1 MKQKLAEIYLK
12 PSGNLFRLLSYLN
25 RYRLSIFLLIFL
37 SGIIYPLSTLFYD
50 YYQLERL
57 KHSETQVTEQ
67 LNQQKALLDS
77 LNQYQKKRENSTQFA
92 NINQLLKSIIEEAG
106 GMVENLQWQ
115 FGEQIKIQLV
125 IQQRTDN
132 LLYLI
137 EKINQLNQVRFSE
150 ITLLKLNENQ
160 RIRLDAILVLQ

>member
-12 PSGNLFRLLSYLN
+12 PSENLFRLLSYLN

-37 SGIIYPLSTLFYD
+37 SGIIYPLSTLSYD
-50 YYQLERL
+50 YYQLEKL

-92 NINQLLKSIIEEAG
+92 DINQLLKSIIEETG
-106 GMVENLQWQ
+106 GIVENLQWQ

-125 IQQRTDN
+125 IQQRTNN
-132 LLYLI
+132 LLDLI
-137 EKINQLNQVRFSE
+137 AKINQLNQVRFSE

>member
-12 PSGNLFRLLSYLN
+12 PSENLFRLFSYLN

-37 SGIIYPLSTLFYD
+37 SGIIYPLSTLSYD
-50 YYQLERL
+50 YYQLEKL

-92 NINQLLKSIIEEAG
+92 DINQLLKSIIEETG
-106 GMVENLQWQ
+106 GIVENLQWQ

-125 IQQRTDN
+125 IQQRTNN
-132 LLYLI
+132 LLDLI
-137 EKINQLNQVRFSE
+137 AKINQLNQVRFSE

>member
-12 PSGNLFRLLSYLN
+12 PSENLFRLLSYLN

-37 SGIIYPLSTLFYD
+37 SGIIYPLSTLSYD
-50 YYQLERL
+50 YYQLEKL

-67 LNQQKALLDS
+67 LNQQKVLLDS

-92 NINQLLKSIIEEAG
+92 DINQLLKSIIEETG
-106 GMVENLQWQ
+106 GIVENLQWQ

-125 IQQRTDN
+125 IQQRTNN
-132 LLYLI
+132 LLDLI
-137 EKINQLNQVRFSE
+137 AKINQLNQVRFSE

>member
-12 PSGNLFRLLSYLN
+12 PSENLFRLLSYLN

-37 SGIIYPLSTLFYD
+37 SGIIYPLSTLSYD
-50 YYQLERL
+50 YYQLEKL

-67 LNQQKALLDS
+67 LNQQKVLLDS

-92 NINQLLKSIIEEAG
+92 DINLLLKSSIEETG
-106 GMVENLQWQ
+106 GIVENLQWQ

-125 IQQRTDN
+125 IQQRTNN
-132 LLYLI
+132 LLDLI
-137 EKINQLNQVRFSE
+137 AKINQLDQVRFSE

>member
-12 PSGNLFRLLSYLN
+12 PSENLFRLLSYLN

-37 SGIIYPLSTLFYD
+37 SGIIYPLSTLSYD
-50 YYQLERL
+50 YYQLEKL

-92 NINQLLKSIIEEAG
+92 NINQLLKSIIEETG
-106 GMVENLQWQ
+106 GIVENLQWQ

-125 IQQRTDN
+125 IQQRTNN
-132 LLYLI
+132 LLDLI
-137 EKINQLNQVRFSE
+137 AKINQLNQVRFSE

>member
-12 PSGNLFRLLSYLN
+12 PSENLFRLLSYLN

-37 SGIIYPLSTLFYD
+37 SGIIYPLSTLSYD
-50 YYQLERL
+50 YYQLEKL

-77 LNQYQKKRENSTQFA
+77 LSQYQKKRENSTQFA

-106 GMVENLQWQ
+106 GIVENLQWQ

-125 IQQRTDN
+125 IQQRTNN
-132 LLYLI
+132 LLDLI
-137 EKINQLNQVRFSE
+137 AKINQLNQVRFSE

>member
-12 PSGNLFRLLSYLN
+12 PSENLFRLLSYLN

-37 SGIIYPLSTLFYD
+37 SGIIYPLSSLSYD
-50 YYQLERL
+50 YYQLEKL

-92 NINQLLKSIIEEAG
+92 NINQLLKSIIEETG
-106 GMVENLQWQ
+106 GIVENLQWQ

-125 IQQRTDN
+125 IQQRTNN
-132 LLYLI
+132 LLDLI
-137 EKINQLNQVRFSE
+137 AKINQLNQVRFSE